1 MQDYVVIHE
10 LKQDIPVYARLTR
23 VVQLA
28 GCMHGLSED
37 SPLPAPI
44 VPDDYE
50 LGFFNYIT
58 GYGFHALSK
67 SQSMNL
73 LQVVPGE
80 GKTVRTLMSGRFP
93 AIPAAETPTHI
104 VSHCLAADHCIRPVP
119 GN

>member
-1 MQDYVVIHE
+1 
-10 LKQDIPVYARLTR
+10 
-23 VVQLA
+23 
-28 GCMHGLSED
+28 MHGLFKD

-67 SQSMNL
+67 SQSMGL

-80 GKTVRTLMSGRFP
+80 GETVRTLMTGRFH
-93 AIPAAETPTHI
+93 AVPAAETPTRLVSLQTI
-104 VSHCLAADHCIRPVP
+104 V
-119 GN
+119 